1 MLGSCYGSTGPSS
14 INPKTGSPYGIDFP
28 TVSIRDGARLQ
39 LQMLREHLNIT
50 SVKSVIGGSMGGMQ
64 ALEMAILGSEH
75 APHELP
81 FVRSSILIGCG
92 AKHSAWQIGMSETQR
107 QAIYADDNW
116 KGGRFSADQPPTKG
130 LALARKMAMISYR
143 SATAY
148 EEKFGRE
155 KDPKTG
161 LFQVQSYL
169 KHQGQKFI
177 DRFDA
182 LTYVK
187 LTEIMDTHDVGRHRG
202 GVVPAL
208 QRIRCPTLV
217 LGINSD
223 VLYPMQEQEELAK
236 HIPGASFGVIDS
248 INGHDGFLLEQDQVG
263 RYIDDFLR
271 QQ

>member
-1 MLGSCYGSTGPSS
+1 MLQSNGINYSTS
-14 INPKTGSPYGIDFP
+14 F
-28 TVSIRDGARLQ
+28 V
-39 LQMLREHLNIT
+39 
-50 SVKSVIGGSMGGMQ
+50 GGMQ

-81 FVRSSILIGCG
+81 FVRSSIIIGCG
-92 AKHSAWQIGMSETQR
+92 AKHSAWQIGISETQR

-143 SATAY
+143 SASAY

-169 KHQGQKFI
+169 KHQGQKFV

-202 GVVPAL
+202 GTVPAL
-208 QRIRCPTLV
+208 ERIRCPTLV

-271 QQ
+271 RQ